1 MPLFIKF
8 FIEVS
13 WLQSVTLG
21 RYDCIALYCFNSFND
36 AGISIISLIGKP
48 SLANTDI
55 EQFI

>member
-1 MPLFIKF
+1 MPRFIKF

-13 WLQSVTLG
+13 WLQSMTLG
-21 RYDCIALYCFNSFND
+21 RYDGIALYCFNPFNN
-36 AGISIISLIGKP
+36 AGISIVSFIGKP